1 MPLSLQSRRV
11 GEIAVVTCR
20 GRIVEGPESDAL
32 RQHLIDLLP
41 HSRHIVLDLGQIDFM
56 DSSGL
61 GLLVRFLGR
70 MHSAEGELK
79 LCAVP
84 ANVAEV
90 LRITRLRTIFD
101 AYASADDA
109 VAAFYRGAT
118 SRGPSDRFDTDIL
131 CVEHSPDVLAF
142 VRELLKQAG
151 YGVMTATNVADALI
165 LLKATRPKVVV
176 VGADV
181 RSSRG
186 TGAADTFNNLAD
198 TLPVVELPPDFS
210 SRDAGEAGQRFLDR
224 VLALTETHGGNRA

>member
-32 RQHLIDLLP
+32 RQHLVDLLP
-41 HSRHIVLDLGQIDFM
+41 HSCHIVLDLGQIDFI

-61 GLLVRFLGR
+61 GLLVRLLGR
-70 MHSAEGELK
+70 ARNAQGGLK

-101 AYASADDA
+101 SYESADEA

-118 SRGPSDRFDTDIL
+118 LGDPSERLETEIL

-142 VRELLKQAG
+142 IRELLKQEG
-151 YGVMTATNVADALI
+151 YGVMTASNLPDALI
-165 LLKATRPKVVV
+165 LLKATGPKVVV
-176 VGADV
+176 VGADL
-181 RSSRG
+181 RSARD
-186 TGAADTFNNLAD
+186 TGAADAFNRLAD

-210 SRDAGEAGQRFLDR
+210 SRDAGDAAQRFLDQVR
-224 VLALTETHGGNRA
+224 AAAGGSVQ